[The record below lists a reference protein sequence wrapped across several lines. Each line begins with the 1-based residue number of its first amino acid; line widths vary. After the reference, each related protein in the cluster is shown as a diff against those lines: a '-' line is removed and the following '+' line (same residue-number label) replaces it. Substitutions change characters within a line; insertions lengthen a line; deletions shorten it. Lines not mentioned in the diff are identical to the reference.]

1 MEELLQQYPGA
12 YAYDASAPGSGN
24 SEEEDEIEA
33 NSYDCELEETREVE
47 EAAQE
52 DSNQS
57 GKYVV
62 QRIREGG
69 QLLEE

>member
-1 MEELLQQYPGA
+1 MEELLQQYAGA
-12 YAYDASAPGSGN
+12 YAYDTSAPGSGN
-24 SEEEDEIEA
+24 SEEEEEVEA

-52 DSNQS
+52 DSSSQS

-62 QRIREGG
+62 QRMTGEGG
-69 QLLEE
+69 C